1 MPADNQ
7 SVEYF
12 IGETGPTLNF
22 ATSFTA
28 QPSFCETSLSFS
40 VSDRSIRNRITLTES
55 SFSFAQLNNLN
66 KAGSGEETYPI
77 TLIWRTGNSRV
88 KTKTETITL
97 NLIVKNPCYVASK
110 LTWTE
115 PAQTD
120 PIVGN
125 YENNQVF
132 VYDPYTVTPIIC
144 QSEISVTCDATV
156 GVVGPSNYLSCEE
169 LSGKKLIQRFRG
181 ADYLAGL
188 KPGTYTYTFNVSTN
202 PGQADVTKT
211 FTVDF
216 VLEEPCN

>member
-120 PIVGN
+120 PVVGN

-132 VYDPYTVTPIIC
+132 EYDPYIVSPIIC

-156 GVVGPSNYLSCEE
+156 GVVGPSSYLSCEE
-169 LSGKKLIQRFRG
+169 LDDGKL
-181 ADYLAGL
+181 
-188 KPGTYTYTFNVSTN
+188 T
-202 PGQADVTKT
+202 
-211 FTVDF
+211 
-216 VLEEPCN
+216 